1 MNSCSNFV
9 LNLTFFIGMLPEI
22 AHIMTYIH
30 FVQSPQQLLFSF
42 EWERA
47 CEHGKLV
54 HIIKLYT
61 YIPIINKQFAL
72 YNDIMTRIENTT
84 TKYLMEIKVKFS

>member
-1 MNSCSNFV
+1 M
-9 LNLTFFIGMLPEI
+9 
-22 AHIMTYIH
+22 
-30 FVQSPQQLLFSF
+30 
-42 EWERA
+42 
-47 CEHGKLV
+47 
-54 HIIKLYT
+54 